1 MKLRDGSL
9 GWSGDKGRPGGAYMY
24 VGNAWGEG
32 GGSRGWADKGA
43 VHIGT
48 DGSYQARCSAR
59 IKHVCI
65 VHA

>member
-32 GGSRGWADKGA
+32 GGGAEDGRIKEQCTLGLMGLTKLGA
-43 VHIGT
+43 VQG
-48 DGSYQARCSAR
+48 
-59 IKHVCI
+59 
-65 VHA
+65 